1 MPASST
7 SAANRPG
14 SKRRQWW
21 NLSDAE
27 ILQMRFCDLK
37 LRLTESAVAAPVQRL
52 YAELDRR
59 GLSFRPH
66 VWLAEEW
73 FSPDGVPGIAVPFF
87 LAHPRLRQL
96 ERRMVQQVEG
106 GNQNWLMRILRHE
119 AGHAIDTA
127 YGLRKTA
134 TWRAVFGSAS
144 TPYPTRY
151 VARPGSR
158 RFVQHLGEWYAQSH
172 PTEDFAETFAVW
184 LKPGSDWRRSY
195 ESWPA
200 RKKLIYVDELMKQI
214 GTRATRIYTRQH
226 IESLAENQRTL
237 SEHYAQRLRSHNTWN
252 RSLVDELLLR
262 AFVHRPRSSRSVRA
276 ATLLRAHKPAL
287 VSSAVRGLK
296 VDRYSVFQMLRV
308 IITRADQLG
317 LFPRGSQREALASAR
332 ATLLRLVEM
341 YLRGK
346 SPQLSL

>member
-1 MPASST
+1 MSAT
-7 SAANRPG
+7 AASAAKRPR
-14 SKRRQWW
+14 SARREWW
-21 NLSDAE
+21 KLSDGE

-37 LRLTESAVAAPVQRL
+37 LRLADSPIAAPVQRL

-59 GLSFRPH
+59 GLSFHPH

-87 LAHPRLRQL
+87 LAHPRLRQI

-119 AGHAIDTA
+119 SGHAIDTA

-134 TWRAVFGSAS
+134 SWRAIFGPAS
-144 TPYPTRY
+144 RPYPTRY

-158 RFVQHLGEWYAQSH
+158 RYVQHLGEWYAQSH

-200 RKKLIYVDELMKQI
+200 RKKLLYVDAVMKQI
-214 GTRATRIYTRQH
+214 GTTPTRVYTRQH

-237 SEHYAQRLRSHNTWN
+237 GEHYAHRLRSQGSWN
-252 RSLVDELLLR
+252 RGVVDELLLR
-262 AFVHRPRSSRSVRA
+262 TFAQSPRSSQSIRA

-287 VSSAVRGLK
+287 VSSAVRGLN

-308 IITRADQLG
+308 VIARADQLG
-317 LFPRGSQREALASAR
+317 LFPRGSQREALVSAR
-332 ATLLRLVEM
+332 ALLLRLVET